1 MSHPNGLTK
10 VRVDLPNHCFVIGEY
25 LWARPLGRDLYE
37 LRNVPMGAYGLNCGD
52 VVRATRDRPT
62 EAPEVRFVVR
72 RSGHRTYRLF
82 FGENVGERRKLK
94 LVRSLEGFGVG
105 FERGT
110 ASVFALDLEPDADV
124 AAVQER
130 LDRWHRRGLLHWE
143 TCQERLPG
151 SFDDLPAEWSE

>member
-1 MSHPNGLTK
+1 VSHSNGLTK

-72 RSGHRTYRLF
+72 RSGRQTYRVF
-82 FGENVGERRKLK
+82 FGENVRERRKLK
-94 LVRSLEGFGVG
+94 LMRSLEPLGVG
-105 FERGT
+105 IERGT
-110 ASVFALDLEPDADV
+110 TSVFALDLAPDADQ
-124 AAVQER
+124 AAIRDR
-130 LDRWHRRGLLHWE
+130 LHRWHQRGLLHWE
-143 TCQERLPG
+143 TCEERRPG
-151 SFDDLPAEWSE
+151 SFDDLPEERSG